1 MSERDRLIVLLNA
14 CFIMLFSFL
23 LLGQCRNERQ
33 IKKLDEKQA
42 EINRAA
48 YEKNERM
55 ARELRI
61 LTQDVRIHNNILI
74 SKEFIQEDEE

>member
-33 IKKLDEKQA
+33 IKKLDEKQS